1 MDIAG
6 PNQEIGWQEL
16 KRILDHSMRD
26 GESLLFN
33 LFFCFIS
40 ILCFLKHLTLKKY
53 LLVLSYIILKL
64 NI

>member
-26 GESLLFN
+26 GES
-33 LFFCFIS
+33 IS
-40 ILCFLKHLTLKKY
+40 
-53 LLVLSYIILKL
+53 
-64 NI
+64 